1 MAVGR
6 PLRYVPEDT
15 LVEVT
20 SRTLHGRFLL
30 KPDPLLNEIVIGAL
44 ARALRRY
51 EVQCCFFVAASNH
64 FHGLLIPK
72 DARELAR
79 FMGYFN
85 SKIAR
90 EAGRLYG
97 WGEKIFPRR
106 YQAIVV
112 TGEPSAQ
119 IARLKYSLSHGV
131 KENLVERVEE
141 WPGVHGVHSLLTGE
155 PMTGIWRD
163 RTGEYFA
170 RRRGKEIEP
179 RQFVTTET
187 LTLAPLP
194 CWKDLPPEKRQELA
208 AGLVK
213 EIDEEA
219 AAERA
224 RTGKSPLGRAGVLA
238 QHPHD
243 HPERP
248 KKSPAP
254 LVHAASKAFRLEFR
268 QYYAAFV
275 ADFREGAEKLKRGDL
290 AAPFP
295 PGSFPPALP
304 FVGG

>member
-1 MAVGR
+1 MGR
-6 PLRYVPEDT
+6 PLRCVPEDT

-20 SRTLHGRFLL
+20 SRTVHGRFLL

-44 ARALRRY
+44 ARALQRH
-51 EVQCCFFVAASNH
+51 EVQCCFFVVASNH

-79 FMGYFN
+79 FMCYLT

-97 WGEKIFPRR
+97 WREKIFPTR
-106 YQAIVV
+106 YRAIVV
-112 TGEPSAQ
+112 TAEPAAQ

-155 PMTGIWRD
+155 PMTGIWHD
-163 RTGEYFA
+163 RTAEYFA
-170 RRRGKEIEP
+170 RRRGKIVEP
-179 RQFVTTET
+179 FQFVTTET

-194 CWKDLPPEKRQELA
+194 CWKHLPPEKRRELA
-208 AGLVK
+208 ARLVR

-219 AAERA
+219 AAERT
-224 RTGKSPLGRAGVLA
+224 RMGKSPLGRAGVLA
-238 QHPHD
+238 QNPHD

-268 QYYAAFV
+268 QLYAAFV
-275 ADFREGAEKLKRGDL
+275 AAFREAAEKLERGDR

-295 PGSFPPALP
+295 RGSFPPALP